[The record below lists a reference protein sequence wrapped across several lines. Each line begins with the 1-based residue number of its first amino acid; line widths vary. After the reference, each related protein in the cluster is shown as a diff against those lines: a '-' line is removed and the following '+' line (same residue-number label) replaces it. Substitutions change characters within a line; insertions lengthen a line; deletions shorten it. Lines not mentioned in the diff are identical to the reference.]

1 MAHTLRLRRS
11 RSKYGKKRR
20 QRKTQRRV
28 HGGGIFDD
36 FISKFKPSTDEEKC
50 AKAREAAQEA
60 CSKVNGNE
68 DAGDIEMSA
77 MGDTSLSSSELDA
90 SSSPTLQQQPSD
102 SDSGALPPQS
112 SDSGSSPTLQQQP
125 SDFDSGALP
134 PPPSD
139 SGALPPPPY
148 DSGAL
153 PPPPSD
159 SGSQPQPVGF
169 GGSKKSRRKH
179 NNKKKSHRRKKSKTS
194 RKYKK

>member
-11 RSKYGKKRR
+11 RSKYGKTRR

-60 CSKVNGNE
+60 CSNVNGNE
-68 DAGDIEMSA
+68 DAGDIEMSP
-77 MGDTSLSSSELDA
+77 MGDTSSSSSELDA
-90 SSSPTLQQQPSD
+90 SSSPTLQQ
-102 SDSGALPPQS
+102 PP
-112 SDSGSSPTLQQQP
+112 
-125 SDFDSGALP
+125 F
-134 PPPSD
+134 
-139 SGALPPPPY
+139 

-159 SGSQPQPVGF
+159 SGSQPQPVNI
-169 GGSKKSRRKH
+169 GGAKKSRRKH
-179 NNKKKSHRRKKSKTS
+179 KNKKKSHRRKKSKSS
-194 RKYKK
+194 RKHKK

>member
-1 MAHTLRLRRS
+1 
-11 RSKYGKKRR
+11 
-20 QRKTQRRV
+20 V

-60 CSKVNGNE
+60 CSNVNGNE

-77 MGDTSLSSSELDA
+77 MGDTSFSSSELDA

-102 SDSGALPPQS
+102 SDSGALPP
-112 SDSGSSPTLQQQP
+112 
-125 SDFDSGALP
+125 
-134 PPPSD
+134 PPSD
-139 SGALPPPPY
+139 SGALPPPPS

>member
-60 CSKVNGNE
+60 CSNVNGNE

-77 MGDTSLSSSELDA
+77 MGDTSFSSSELDA

-102 SDSGALPPQS
+102 SDSGALQPQS

-125 SDFDSGALP
+125 SDSDSGALP
-134 PPPSD
+134 PPPS
-139 SGALPPPPY
+139 